1 MHCQGNLKNS
11 VKQIKSFSE
20 APLAAAGAN
29 CCRIHIAKVFI
40 TGWKHPMRFGKRK
53 STFLSGMPQAS
64 NYPTHA
70 KSIKALGPKVN
81 RKKKPHSAVQRKR
94 NKKYIEKIIE
104 DQYSIWTPRPD

>member
-20 APLAAAGAN
+20 TPLAAAGAN

-81 RKKKPHSAVQRKR
+81 RKKNTFCCSEE
-94 NKKYIEKIIE
+94 KK
-104 DQYSIWTPRPD
+104 